1 MYDLI
6 PIGNISIDLYFQGET
21 LTHKRN
27 RFSLAIGGKYN
38 ADYFYESLG
47 GGGANV
53 AIGAA
58 RHGLKSAILG
68 KIGNN
73 QFKKMILAHLDEHG
87 VSEKLCTFKDE
98 YLKISSILL
107 SPSGERTIIN
117 YETPHEH
124 IFETEEELNQLK
136 NAKYVYVSNLPRVPL
151 EERNHMMTFLNKNRI
166 PVVLNLGIKDCRRPF
181 HQIIPM
187 LNKTDILIL
196 NSHEF
201 CEMTKHSYE
210 AIDFKK
216 DVRKYIGIDFKKTLI
231 VTDGEKG
238 SHAYWEK
245 NVHHMAALPPKR
257 VVDTTGAGDGYTA
270 GFISGIIKHEG
281 DIVKAME
288 TGAKYALK
296 IIEKVGA
303 N

>member
-6 PIGNISIDLYFQGET
+6 AIGNISIDLYFQGET
-21 LTHKRN
+21 LTNRGK

-53 AIGAA
+53 AIGAS
-58 RHGLKSAILG
+58 RHGLTTAIMA

-73 QFKKMILAHLDEHG
+73 QFKDMILKHLQEHH
-87 VSEKLCTFKDE
+87 VSDKLCSYKDE

-107 SPSGERTIIN
+107 SPSGERTIVN

-124 IFETEEELNQLK
+124 IFESEGELEKLK
-136 NAKYVYVSNLPRVPL
+136 LAKMVYVSNLPRVPL
-151 EERNHMMTFLNKNRI
+151 EERNHMMSFLNKNSI
-166 PVVLNLGIKDCRRPF
+166 PVVLNLGIKDCRRPS

-187 LNKTDILIL
+187 LHKTDILIL

-201 CEMTKHSYE
+201 CEMIKHSYD

-216 DVRKYIGIDFKKTLI
+216 DVRKYIDVLFNKKLI

-238 SHAYWEK
+238 SYAYWDK
-245 NVHHMAALPPKR
+245 NIYHMQAIPAKK
-257 VVDTTGAGDGYTA
+257 VVDTTGAGDGFTA
-270 GFISGIIKHEG
+270 GFISGYLKQNG
-281 DIVKAME
+281 DIAKAME
-288 TGAKYALK
+288 VGAKYAVK

-303 N
+303 S

>member
-1 MYDLI
+1 MFDLI
-6 PIGNISIDLYFQGET
+6 AIGNISFDLYFQGET

-107 SPSGERTIIN
+107 SPCANVRSSTTKRLTNTFSSGRRALIS
-117 YETPHEH
+117 
-124 IFETEEELNQLK
+124 LK
-136 NAKYVYVSNLPRVPL
+136 NAKYVYVSNLSAR
-151 EERNHMMTFLNKNRI
+151 T
-166 PVVLNLGIKDCRRPF
+166 
-181 HQIIPM
+181 
-187 LNKTDILIL
+187 
-196 NSHEF
+196 S
-201 CEMTKHSYE
+201 
-210 AIDFKK
+210 
-216 DVRKYIGIDFKKTLI
+216 
-231 VTDGEKG
+231 
-238 SHAYWEK
+238 
-245 NVHHMAALPPKR
+245 
-257 VVDTTGAGDGYTA
+257 
-270 GFISGIIKHEG
+270 
-281 DIVKAME
+281 
-288 TGAKYALK
+288 
-296 IIEKVGA
+296 
-303 N
+303 

>member
-6 PIGNISIDLYFQGET
+6 AIGNISIDLYFQGES
-21 LTHKRN
+21 LTRRSKR
-27 RFSLAIGGKYN
+27 FTLAIGGKYT
-38 ADYFYESLG
+38 AEYFYESLG

-53 AIGAA
+53 AIGVA
-58 RHGLKSAILG
+58 RHGLTSAIMA

-73 QFKKMILAHLDEHG
+73 QFKSMILKHLEDHHVSDE
-87 VSEKLCTFKDE
+87 LCTYKEE

-107 SPSGERTIIN
+107 SPTGERSIVN
-117 YETPHEH
+117 YETPHDH
-124 IFETEEELNQLK
+124 IFENPEELEKLK
-136 NAKYVYVSNLPRVPL
+136 KARIVYVSNLPRVPL
-151 EERNHMMTFLNKNRI
+151 EERVHMLSFLNRNNI
-166 PVVLNLGIKDCRRPF
+166 PVVLNLGIKDCRRPS
-181 HQIIPM
+181 HQILPI
-187 LNKTDILIL
+187 LHKTDILIM

-201 CEMTKHSYE
+201 CETIKHSYD
-210 AIDFKK
+210 AINFKK
-216 DVRKYIGIDFKKTLI
+216 DVRKYIDPEFKKTVI

-238 SHAYWEK
+238 SYGYWEN
-245 NVHHMAALPPKR
+245 NVHHMEAVPPKQ

-270 GFISGIIKHEG
+270 GFIAGYLKHKG

-288 TGAKYALK
+288 TGAKYAVK